1 MAGAYRRG
9 ISPVDRESLDDAPD
23 YSAIEV
29 ERDDGIVTLTLSRAD
44 RMNAFTVRMALEL
57 LDAFDRIDAD
67 PEVRVLIM
75 TGAGR
80 AFCAG
85 ADMATGGATFD
96 ADDDATKDAMSGFA
110 AGLDPRLRREID
122 PRRDFGGMVTLRLY
136 SMTKPVIAAINGA
149 AAGVGATMTL
159 PMDLRLASTSARFG
173 FVFAARGIVPEA
185 CSSWFLPRI
194 VGIQTALEWCYT
206 ARVFP
211 AAEAADAGLVR
222 SLHEP
227 DDLLPAAREL
237 ASSIAASAAPLSVA
251 LTRQMMWRNL
261 AAPHPMWAHR
271 VDSPGVTSTGSGADA
286 REGIK
291 AFFDKRPPVWSQSVP
306 DDLPDWYP
314 WWEEPSFDP

>member
-67 PEVRVLIM
+67 PEVRVLIV

-122 PRRDFGGMVTLRLY
+122 PR
-136 SMTKPVIAAINGA
+136 PAI
-149 AAGVGATMTL
+149 
-159 PMDLRLASTSARFG
+159 
-173 FVFAARGIVPEA
+173 
-185 CSSWFLPRI
+185 
-194 VGIQTALEWCYT
+194 
-206 ARVFP
+206 
-211 AAEAADAGLVR
+211 
-222 SLHEP
+222 
-227 DDLLPAAREL
+227 
-237 ASSIAASAAPLSVA
+237 SAA
-251 LTRQMMWRNL
+251 
-261 AAPHPMWAHR
+261 
-271 VDSPGVTSTGSGADA
+271 
-286 REGIK
+286 
-291 AFFDKRPPVWSQSVP
+291 WSRSACIP
-306 DDLPDWYP
+306 
-314 WWEEPSFDP
+314 